1 MKTLKRSPGLLWLMS
16 CYQWHMSLE
25 RWFILS
31 KAAATENLQ
40 QTKNKQGS
48 KGFFFKII
56 CHKDQ
61 KGWKCKF
68 VGYTWLVTPD
78 DGTHPWRVIFWW
90 HALTVWCVLSLC
102 SVLSLRQG
110 DNVTMQCDSVTTT
123 CATHGGG
130 DLLMTVNLR
139 EYKIPV
145 STSASHLNIDQ
156 GIPWSNALYS
166 LRLHYK
172 GREIGGKSK
181 LPFLVFF

>member
-40 QTKNKQGS
+40 QTYKQTNKQTNKQGL

-56 CHKDQ
+56 FHKDQ

-90 HALTVWCVLSLC
+90 HA
-102 SVLSLRQG
+102 
-110 DNVTMQCDSVTTT
+110 QCDVFYHCAKATMRQCNYNLCNAWWWWSAHDSEPQRIQNTGFHFSVSFEHWSGNSLIKGFVFSQVTLQ
-123 CATHGGG
+123 GKG
-130 DLLMTVNLR
+130 DWG
-139 EYKIPV
+139 EKQ
-145 STSASHLNIDQ
+145 TSLSC
-156 GIPWSNALYS
+156 
-166 LRLHYK
+166 
-172 GREIGGKSK
+172 
-181 LPFLVFF
+181 